1 MMKLMICGKGGCG
14 KSTVS
19 SLLAM
24 EYARCKKQVLVIDSD
39 ESNYGLYRQL
49 GAELP
54 RDFTEYFGGKRGVFD
69 NLPKS
74 DPNARLF
81 EHSWTLQD
89 IPAEFVSEKN
99 GVKLMAIGK
108 IHEAGEGCACAM
120 GALARQFIDNLTLSD
135 DEIVITDSEAGVEH
149 FGRGVDKTA
158 DAILMIVDP
167 SYESLQLSEKIYE
180 MGASIEK
187 PVYFIL
193 NKVDESREK
202 LMRET
207 IKHPEAIIASIPES
221 AEILSKGLKGEALD
235 CQVPQIQ
242 TAIDFLKQQAEN

>member
-1 MMKLMICGKGGCG
+1 MKLMICGKGGCG
-14 KSTVS
+14 KSTIS

-24 EYARCKKQVLVIDSD
+24 KYAKCGKQVLVIDSD

-49 GAELP
+49 GADLP
-54 RDFTEYFGGKRGVFD
+54 RDFTQYFGGKRGVFN

-74 DPNARLF
+74 DPDAKLF
-81 EHSWTLQD
+81 EHPWTLQD
-89 IPAEFVSEKN
+89 IPQEFISEKN

-120 GALARQFIDNLTLSD
+120 GALARQFIDNLNLSS

-149 FGRGVDKTA
+149 FGRGVDKAA
-158 DAILMIVDP
+158 DAIVMIVDP

-180 MGASIEK
+180 MGASIKK

-193 NKVDESREK
+193 NKVDESREQ
-202 LMRET
+202 LMRES
-207 IKHPEAIIASIPES
+207 IRHPEAIIASIPES
-221 AEILSKGLKGEALD
+221 TEILSKGLKGEALD
-235 CQVPQIQ
+235 CDILELQ
-242 TAIDFLKQQAEN
+242 TAIEFLEKQAN